1 MNQNLIETI
10 VFLASFVALLTGF
23 IFLFSS
29 KTSNLTIVKTFK
41 ESITLRV
48 IASGISVIIA
58 WLSPWISLKVLLFIL
73 SFVLLISIFPIRKG
87 LSSSLSIVL
96 LVLFIMVITVPILG
110 MGLFFTNVKTKTI
123 KDNGTKIDIPGIH
136 INIPPITIP
145 NSSNEISDLRPHEN
159 FLPDKSI
166 SVKDIDSIS
175 IKVSSE
181 IELELVEGD
190 TLSYPSRLIETG
202 DNKVLHLE
210 EFSPIKNSTYV
221 IKLGTSLAKNLDI
234 DCTSVKIIGS
244 GNIKDIHINSVETTI
259 NADIVSENNI
269 YINTVGFDLNGKLK
283 GKNLNLNT
291 TGSNIKG
298 ELDFDKIILDATGVN
313 IDIKS
318 KFNNFNI
325 NATSLNGTLEI
336 LNTPDE
342 TGEFYIDAT
351 GGSLKI
357 INKSK
362 APIDIKNSGLIKL
375 IRE

>member
-10 VFLASFVALLTGF
+10 VFLVAFVALVTGF

-29 KTSNLTIVKTFK
+29 KTSNLPIVKTFK
-41 ESITLRV
+41 ESATIRV
-48 IASGISVIIA
+48 AASGVSILLA
-58 WLSPWISLKVLLFIL
+58 WISPWISLKVLLFIL

-145 NSSNEISDLRPHEN
+145 NSSNYDLRPHEN

-190 TLSYPSRLIETG
+190 TLSYSSRLIETG

-221 IKLGTSLAKNLDI
+221 IKLGTSLEKNLDI

-244 GNIKDIHINSVETTI
+244 GNIKDIHINSVGTTI

-336 LNTPDE
+336 LNTSDE

-362 APIDIKNSGLIKL
+362 APIDIKNLGIIKL

>member
-10 VFLASFVALLTGF
+10 VFLVAFVALVTGF

-29 KTSNLTIVKTFK
+29 KTSNLPIVKTFK
-41 ESITLRV
+41 ESATIRV
-48 IASGISVIIA
+48 AASGVSILLA
-58 WLSPWISLKVLLFIL
+58 WISPWISLKVLLFIL

-145 NSSNEISDLRPHEN
+145 NSSNYDLRPHEN

-221 IKLGTSLAKNLDI
+221 IKLGTSLEKNLDI

-244 GNIKDIHINSVETTI
+244 GNIKDIHINSVGTTI

-336 LNTPDE
+336 LNTSDE

-362 APIDIKNSGLIKL
+362 APIDIKNLGIIKL

>member
-10 VFLASFVALLTGF
+10 VFLVAFVALATGF

-29 KTSNLTIVKTFK
+29 KTSNLPIVKTFK
-41 ESITLRV
+41 ESATIRV
-48 IASGISVIIA
+48 AASGVSILLA
-58 WLSPWISLKVLLFIL
+58 WISPWISLKVLLFIL

-145 NSSNEISDLRPHEN
+145 NSSNYDLRPHEN

-190 TLSYPSRLIETG
+190 TLSYSSRLIETG

-221 IKLGTSLAKNLDI
+221 IKLGASLEKNLDI

-244 GNIKDIHINSVETTI
+244 GNIKDIHINSVGTTI

-336 LNTPDE
+336 LNTSDE

-362 APIDIKNSGLIKL
+362 APIDIKNLGIIKL

>member
-1 MNQNLIETI
+1 MNQNLIETM
-10 VFLASFVALLTGF
+10 VFLVAFVALVTGF

-29 KTSNLTIVKTFK
+29 KTSNLPMVKTFK
-41 ESITLRV
+41 ESATIRV
-48 IASGISVIIA
+48 AASGVSILLA
-58 WLSPWISLKVLLFIL
+58 WISPWISLKVLLFIL

-96 LVLFIMVITVPILG
+96 LVLFIMVIAVPILG
-110 MGLFFTNVKTKTI
+110 MYLFHTNTNVKTEII

-145 NSSNEISDLRPHEN
+145 NSSNYDLRPHEN

-181 IELELVEGD
+181 IELELVKGD
-190 TLSYPSRLIETG
+190 TLSYSSRLIESG

-244 GNIKDIHINSVETTI
+244 GNIKDIHINSVGATI

-357 INKSK
+357 INKNK
-362 APIDIKNSGLIKL
+362 APIDIKNSGIIKL

>member
-10 VFLASFVALLTGF
+10 VFLVAFVALVTGF

-29 KTSNLTIVKTFK
+29 KTSNLPIVKTFK
-41 ESITLRV
+41 ESATIRV
-48 IASGISVIIA
+48 AASGVSILLA
-58 WLSPWISLKVLLFIL
+58 WISPWISLKVLLFIL

-110 MGLFFTNVKTKTI
+110 MGLFFNVKTKTI

-145 NSSNEISDLRPHEN
+145 NSSNYDLRPHEN

-221 IKLGTSLAKNLDI
+221 IKLGTSLEKNLDI

-244 GNIKDIHINSVETTI
+244 GNIKDIHINSVGTTI

-336 LNTPDE
+336 LNTSDE

-362 APIDIKNSGLIKL
+362 APIDIKNSGIIKL

>member
-10 VFLASFVALLTGF
+10 VFLVAFVALVTGF

-29 KTSNLTIVKTFK
+29 KTSNLPIVKTFK
-41 ESITLRV
+41 ESATIRV
-48 IASGISVIIA
+48 AASGVSILLA
-58 WLSPWISLKVLLFIL
+58 WISPWISLKVLLFIL

-145 NSSNEISDLRPHEN
+145 NSSNYDLRPHEN

-244 GNIKDIHINSVETTI
+244 GNIKDIHINSVGTTI

-336 LNTPDE
+336 LNTSDE

-362 APIDIKNSGLIKL
+362 APIDIKNLGIIKL

>member
-10 VFLASFVALLTGF
+10 VFLVAFVALVTGF

-29 KTSNLTIVKTFK
+29 KTSNLPIVKTFK
-41 ESITLRV
+41 ESATIRV
-48 IASGISVIIA
+48 AASGVSILLA
-58 WLSPWISLKVLLFIL
+58 WISPWISLKVLLFIL

-145 NSSNEISDLRPHEN
+145 NSSNYDLRPHEN

-175 IKVSSE
+175 VKVSSE

-190 TLSYPSRLIETG
+190 TLSYSSRLIETG

-221 IKLGTSLAKNLDI
+221 IKLGTSLEKNLDI

-244 GNIKDIHINSVETTI
+244 GNIKDIHINSVGTTI

-362 APIDIKNSGLIKL
+362 APIDIKNLGIIKL

>member
-1 MNQNLIETI
+1 MDFFKSIAFYFIFCTFNKYLPYKKRAIFFTFNCFTRIIYNGNYRTN
-10 VFLASFVALLTGF
+10 FRNGF
-23 IFLFSS
+23 I
-29 KTSNLTIVKTFK
+29 
-41 ESITLRV
+41 
-48 IASGISVIIA
+48 
-58 WLSPWISLKVLLFIL
+58 
-73 SFVLLISIFPIRKG
+73 
-87 LSSSLSIVL
+87 
-96 LVLFIMVITVPILG
+96 
-110 MGLFFTNVKTKTI
+110 FTNVKTKTI

-145 NSSNEISDLRPHEN
+145 NSSNYDLRPHEN

-190 TLSYPSRLIETG
+190 TLSYSSRLIETG

-221 IKLGTSLAKNLDI
+221 IKLGTSLEKNLDI

-244 GNIKDIHINSVETTI
+244 GNIKDIHINSVGTTI

-336 LNTPDE
+336 LNTSDE

-362 APIDIKNSGLIKL
+362 APIDIKNSGIIKL

>member
-10 VFLASFVALLTGF
+10 VFLVAFVALVTGF

-29 KTSNLTIVKTFK
+29 KTSNLPIVKTFK
-41 ESITLRV
+41 ESATIRV
-48 IASGISVIIA
+48 AASGVSILLA
-58 WLSPWISLKVLLFIL
+58 WISPWISLKVLLFIL

-110 MGLFFTNVKTKTI
+110 MGLFFNNVKTKTI

-145 NSSNEISDLRPHEN
+145 NSSNYDLRPHEN

-244 GNIKDIHINSVETTI
+244 GNIKDIHINSVGTTI

-362 APIDIKNSGLIKL
+362 APIDIKNLGIIKL

>member
-10 VFLASFVALLTGF
+10 VFLVAFVALVTGF

-29 KTSNLTIVKTFK
+29 KTSNLPIVKTFK
-41 ESITLRV
+41 ESATIRV
-48 IASGISVIIA
+48 AASGVSILLA
-58 WLSPWISLKVLLFIL
+58 WISPWISLKVLLFIL

-145 NSSNEISDLRPHEN
+145 NSSNYDLRPHEN

-190 TLSYPSRLIETG
+190 TLSYSSRLIETG

-221 IKLGTSLAKNLDI
+221 IKLGTSLEKNLDI

-244 GNIKDIHINSVETTI
+244 GNIKDIHINSVGTTI

-336 LNTPDE
+336 LNTSDE

-362 APIDIKNSGLIKL
+362 APIDIKNSGIIKL

>member
-10 VFLASFVALLTGF
+10 VFLVAFVALVTGF

-29 KTSNLTIVKTFK
+29 KTSNLPIVKTFK
-41 ESITLRV
+41 ESATIRV
-48 IASGISVIIA
+48 AASGVSILLA
-58 WLSPWISLKVLLFIL
+58 WISPWISLKVLLFIL

-110 MGLFFTNVKTKTI
+110 MGLFFNVKTKTI

-145 NSSNEISDLRPHEN
+145 NSSNYDLRPHEN

-244 GNIKDIHINSVETTI
+244 GNIKDIHINSVGTTI

-362 APIDIKNSGLIKL
+362 APIDIKNLGIIKL

>member
-10 VFLASFVALLTGF
+10 VFLVAFVALVTGF

-29 KTSNLTIVKTFK
+29 KTSNLPIVKTFK
-41 ESITLRV
+41 ESATIRV
-48 IASGISVIIA
+48 AASGVSILLA
-58 WLSPWISLKVLLFIL
+58 WISPWISLKVLLFIL

-145 NSSNEISDLRPHEN
+145 NSSNYDLRPHEN

-166 SVKDIDSIS
+166 SVKDRDSIS

-244 GNIKDIHINSVETTI
+244 GNIKDIHINSVGTTI

-313 IDIKS
+313 INIKS

-362 APIDIKNSGLIKL
+362 APIDIKNSGIIKL

>member
-10 VFLASFVALLTGF
+10 VFLVAFVALVTGF

-29 KTSNLTIVKTFK
+29 KTSNLPIVKTFK
-41 ESITLRV
+41 ESATIRV
-48 IASGISVIIA
+48 AASGVSILLA
-58 WLSPWISLKVLLFIL
+58 WISPWISLKVLLFIL

-110 MGLFFTNVKTKTI
+110 MGLFFNVKTKTI

-145 NSSNEISDLRPHEN
+145 NSSNYDLRPHEN

-221 IKLGTSLAKNLDI
+221 IKLGTSLEKNLDI

-244 GNIKDIHINSVETTI
+244 GNIKDIHINSVGTTI

-336 LNTPDE
+336 LNTSDE

-362 APIDIKNSGLIKL
+362 APIDIKNLGIIKL

>member
-10 VFLASFVALLTGF
+10 VFLVAFVALVTGF

-29 KTSNLTIVKTFK
+29 KTSNLPIVKTFK
-41 ESITLRV
+41 ESATIRV
-48 IASGISVIIA
+48 AASGVSILLA
-58 WLSPWISLKVLLFIL
+58 WISPWISLKVLLFIL

-145 NSSNEISDLRPHEN
+145 NSSNYDLRPHEN

-221 IKLGTSLAKNLDI
+221 IKLGTSLEKNLDI

-244 GNIKDIHINSVETTI
+244 GNIKDIHINSVGTTI

-362 APIDIKNSGLIKL
+362 APIDIKNLGIIKL

>member
-10 VFLASFVALLTGF
+10 VFLVAFVALVTGF

-29 KTSNLTIVKTFK
+29 KTSNLPIVKTFK
-41 ESITLRV
+41 ESATIRV
-48 IASGISVIIA
+48 AASGVSILLA
-58 WLSPWISLKVLLFIL
+58 WISPWISLKVLLFIL

-110 MGLFFTNVKTKTI
+110 MGLFFNVKTKTI

-145 NSSNEISDLRPHEN
+145 NSSNYDLRPHEN

-221 IKLGTSLAKNLDI
+221 IKLGTSLEKNLDI

-244 GNIKDIHINSVETTI
+244 GNIKDIHINSVGTTI

-362 APIDIKNSGLIKL
+362 APIDIKNSGIIKL

>member
-10 VFLASFVALLTGF
+10 VFLVAFVALVTGF

-29 KTSNLTIVKTFK
+29 KTSNLPIVKTFK
-41 ESITLRV
+41 ESATIRV
-48 IASGISVIIA
+48 AASGVSILLA
-58 WLSPWISLKVLLFIL
+58 WISPWISLKVLLFIL

-110 MGLFFTNVKTKTI
+110 MGLFFNVKTKTI

-145 NSSNEISDLRPHEN
+145 NSSNYDLRPHEN

-244 GNIKDIHINSVETTI
+244 GNIKDIHINSVGTTI

-362 APIDIKNSGLIKL
+362 APIDIKNSGIIKL

>member
-10 VFLASFVALLTGF
+10 VFLVAFVALVTGF

-29 KTSNLTIVKTFK
+29 KTSNLPIVKTFK
-41 ESITLRV
+41 ESATIRV
-48 IASGISVIIA
+48 AASGVSILLA
-58 WLSPWISLKVLLFIL
+58 WISPWISLKVLLFIL

-145 NSSNEISDLRPHEN
+145 NSSNYDLRPHEN

-175 IKVSSE
+175 VKVSSE

-190 TLSYPSRLIETG
+190 TLSYSSRLIETG

-221 IKLGTSLAKNLDI
+221 IKLGTSLEKNLDI

-244 GNIKDIHINSVETTI
+244 GNIKDIHINSVGTTI

-336 LNTPDE
+336 LNTSDE

-362 APIDIKNSGLIKL
+362 APIDIKNLGIIKL